1 MSSAAQRTG
10 RPVGPTG
17 LALAIVC
24 SSVACVI
31 IENPAWEDTGAETS
45 SSTTVTVDATT
56 TTGDPVFPCPDDQP
70 YSLWYPDSDNDTY
83 GDRKAAPLEA
93 CTAPAAHVA
102 DNTDCNDRVPE
113 IHPKV
118 IEKCNGVDDDCDK
131 QVDESS
137 QECAACTIDLSDA
150 NFVYWIC
157 PDKTAITWEAAAA
170 RCAMRDGKFGVRLA
184 SVHTQS
190 EHEHLLD
197 LVSTYIPAVDGE
209 QHAWFGLVRDPEL
222 PDSCDPPTGDAG
234 WAWSDKSAFDLPPQW
249 LPGQPDNDA
258 GDVCACDVATGC
270 LEKCG
275 ELMIDLASETR
286 GWNDALCDSPSA
298 GGYVCKTKRD
308 LVLFPN

>member
-1 MSSAAQRTG
+1 MSLAAQRTG
-10 RPVGPTG
+10 CPVWLTG
-17 LALAIVC
+17 LGLLTGC
-24 SSVACVI
+24 LI
-31 IENPAWEDTGAETS
+31 IENPAYEETGVETS
-45 SSTTVTVDATT
+45 SSSSTGDVDTT
-56 TTGDPVFPCPDDQP
+56 TTGDPVFPCPVDQP

-83 GDRKAAPLEA
+83 GDRRADPLEA
-93 CTAPAAHVA
+93 CTAPPGYVP
-102 DNTDCNDRVPE
+102 DNTDCNDLVPE

-118 IEKCNGVDDDCDK
+118 VEKCNGVDDDCDK

-150 NFVYWIC
+150 NFVYWVC

-184 SVHTQS
+184 SVHTQA

-197 LVSTYIPAVDGE
+197 LVATYITAVNGE

-222 PDSCDPPTGDAG
+222 PDSCDPPVADVG

-249 LPGQPDNDA
+249 LPGQPNNDS
-258 GDVCACDVATGC
+258 GVCICDVATGC

-275 ELMIDLASETR
+275 ELVIDNATDAR

-308 LVLFPN
+308 LVLFPD